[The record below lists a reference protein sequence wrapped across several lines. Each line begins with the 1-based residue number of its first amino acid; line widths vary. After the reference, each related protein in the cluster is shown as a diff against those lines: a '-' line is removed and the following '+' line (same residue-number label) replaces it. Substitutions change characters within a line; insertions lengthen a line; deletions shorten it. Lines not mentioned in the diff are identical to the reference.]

1 MASESLQNTI
11 ERLSGGS
18 SDTRETT
25 EQLIRQLSELT
36 SVARL
41 QAESTDDN
49 TRAVIE
55 NSLAKAT
62 SSPLSKAGEVGRSIL
77 SFLGGGLGLAP
88 LLGRLFGGQKEEEE
102 LPALPGYSLP
112 KPIEVDAA
120 LSSLTS
126 LGIGPVRYGQDGL
139 PRPLQAGRP
148 AEAASVTVHVQA
160 IDSRSFMDHSSEI
173 ARAVREALLNAH
185 SLNDVVSEV

>member
-18 SDTRETT
+18 SDARETT

-41 QAESTDDN
+41 QSESTDDN

-62 SSPLSKAGEVGRSIL
+62 SSPLSKAGDIGRSIM
-77 SFLGGGLGLAP
+77 SFLGGGFGLAP
-88 LLGRLFGGQKEEEE
+88 LLGKLFGGQKEEE
-102 LPALPGYSLP
+102 LPALPSYSLP
-112 KPIEVDAA
+112 KPIDVDAA
-120 LSSLTS
+120 LSSLAS

-148 AEAASVTVHVQA
+148 VEAASITVQVQA